1 MSCRACGRQLT
12 ERHET
17 NLQTDGMDFG
27 MGEFEDVSPAVWAII
42 MVMGLVA
49 MLKMYGRYRTTRRGR
64 YRKASIGC
72 ALMSMG
78 IAVYLF
84 ADLSILALAVST
96 TGFVVL
102 VASGVIR
109 LPI

>member
-1 MSCRACGRQLT
+1 
-12 ERHET
+12 
-17 NLQTDGMDFG
+17 

-42 MVMGLVA
+42 MIMGLVG
-49 MLKMYGRYRTTRRGR
+49 MLTMYSRYRTTRHGR
-64 YRKASIGC
+64 YRKASIGY
-72 ALMSMG
+72 ALMSLG

-102 VASGVIR
+102 VASGAIR
-109 LPI
+109 PPI

>member
-1 MSCRACGRQLT
+1 
-12 ERHET
+12 
-17 NLQTDGMDFG
+17 MDFG
-27 MGEFEDVSPAVWAII
+27 MGEFDDVSPAVWAII
-42 MVMGLVA
+42 MIVNLVA
-49 MLKMYGRYRTTRRGR
+49 MLKMYIRYRTTRHGR

-72 ALMSMG
+72 ALMSLG